1 MKVNDYLLKFCF
13 ENQFYFN
20 DNSKINRDNL
30 FRDGSHL
37 LESGKGIL
45 ANNFIYYLDFIYSL
59 IFDGN
64 LWNLECRGTEEG
76 GPNESLTKEIMGGIT
91 VILMTNVLKND
102 FDLVDAE
109 TLRLQYSS
117 NLLIAYLNINFLQ
130 NKIDTLRVITKSF
143 PLDIL
148 FID

>member
-1 MKVNDYLLKFCF
+1 M
-13 ENQFYFN
+13 
-20 DNSKINRDNL
+20 
-30 FRDGSHL
+30 
-37 LESGKGIL
+37 
-45 ANNFIYYLDFIYSL
+45 
-59 IFDGN
+59 
-64 LWNLECRGTEEG
+64 G
-76 GPNESLTKEIMGGIT
+76 GPNESLTKEILGGIT